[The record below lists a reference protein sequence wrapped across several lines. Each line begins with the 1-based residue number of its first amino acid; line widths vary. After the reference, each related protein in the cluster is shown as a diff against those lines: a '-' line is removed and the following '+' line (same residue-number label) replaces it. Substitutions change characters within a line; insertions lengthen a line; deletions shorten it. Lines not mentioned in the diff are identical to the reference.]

1 MGISFKDVKT
11 ITVQAPAGTMSPA
24 QIMKK
29 FRATGVDTVA
39 AAFSKEFGRADM
51 GADLLDSL
59 QKVRDVEYA
68 FAQLP
73 AKVRDRFGNNPVEL
87 FSFLEDENNRK
98 EAEDLG
104 LIEKVMPVVKEPVVE
119 VPVVK
124 EPVEV
129 A

>member
-1 MGISFKDVKT
+1 MGISFKNVKT

-29 FRATGVDTVA
+29 FRATGTDTVA
-39 AAFSKEFGRADM
+39 LAFSKEFGRADM

-59 QKVRDVEYA
+59 QKVRDAEYA

-87 FSFLEDENNRK
+87 FKFLEDEGNRA

-104 LIEKVMPVVKEPVVE
+104 LIEKVVPVVKEPAVE

>member
-1 MGISFKDVKT
+1 MGISFKKVKT

-29 FRATGVDTVA
+29 FRATGVNTVA
-39 AAFSKEFGRADM
+39 VAFSKEFGRADM

-59 QKVRDVEYA
+59 QKVRDAEYA

-73 AKVRDRFGNNPVEL
+73 AKVRDRFGNDPVEL
-87 FSFLEDENNRK
+87 FSFLENENNRK